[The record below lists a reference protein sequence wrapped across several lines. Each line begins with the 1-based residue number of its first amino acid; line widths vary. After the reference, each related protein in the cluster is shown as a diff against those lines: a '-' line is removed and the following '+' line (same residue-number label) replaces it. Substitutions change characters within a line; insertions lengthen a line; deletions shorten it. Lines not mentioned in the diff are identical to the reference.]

1 MNVMHLDPRNIGE
14 ISCGISA
21 IKYLFF
27 FFFCCAVKSSQKLM
41 CSSKR
46 KLITTTDI
54 IYLIMASYES
64 QPWCKISDSCL
75 KSSIENK
82 ILGKKI

>member
-1 MNVMHLDPRNIGE
+1 
-14 ISCGISA
+14 
-21 IKYLFF
+21 
-27 FFFCCAVKSSQKLM
+27 
-41 CSSKR
+41 
-46 KLITTTDI
+46 
-54 IYLIMASYES
+54 MASYES